1 MKKLFLHNPYFRLIA
16 PVFSGVLIYLLI
28 LLINNNVEQLESN
41 FISQELFFCI
51 FLAYIIQEGSRILL
65 SRKTKLKNVVPTAKT
80 VIIEILILL
89 LFAFFLVTTSVFSY
103 YQYVL
108 GYSPSAGE
116 LIMFNSIFGTVTIIY
131 ILLFISHEYLIRTHQ
146 KKLEQEKENKEILE
160 AEFQHFRSGINPDL
174 LFDSF
179 NALITLVHIDQNKAN
194 QLIDRLAH
202 VYRYIL
208 APKIDEFVDLHTEIQ
223 PLEQFVDLFSALP
236 YRSVQLKTD
245 RGMSGKIIPGT
256 LLHIVEK
263 IIRSTIPS
271 QDQHLMIELRDNL
284 EYLTLTFED
293 QQKVEMP
300 LSEKALS
307 DISTSYA
314 LYSDTP
320 LYVNSVGKYCEIGI
334 PKINMQ

>member
-1 MKKLFLHNPYFRLIA
+1 MKKLFLHNPYFRLIG
-16 PVFSGVLIYLLI
+16 PVFSGILVYLLI

-65 SRKTKLKNVVPTAKT
+65 SRNTEHKKTTPTTKS
-80 VIIEILILL
+80 VIIEIVILL
-89 LFAFFLVTTSVFSY
+89 IFAFFLVTASVLGY

-116 LIMFNSIFGTVTIIY
+116 LVMFNSIFGAVTIIY
-131 ILLFISHEYLIRTHQ
+131 ILLFISHDYLIRTHQ

-179 NALITLVHIDQNKAN
+179 NALITLVHSDQKKAN

-223 PLEQFVDLFSALP
+223 PLRQFVDLFSALP
-236 YRSVQLKTD
+236 YRSVQLKMEP
-245 RGMSGKIIPGT
+245 GISGKIIPGT

-271 QDQHLMIELRDNL
+271 QDQHLTIEIKDDM
-284 EYLTLTFED
+284 EYLTLSYQD

-300 LSEKALS
+300 LNEKALY
-307 DISTSYA
+307 DISQSYA
-314 LYSDTP
+314 LYSATP
-320 LYVNSVGKYCEIGI
+320 LYLDSNGKSCEIGI
-334 PKINMQ
+334 PKISIH